1 MNVTRAT
8 VLASFRSSA
17 EAEAARRHLE
27 ELGVPAGQVDVAAR
41 GVRPVEVVTD
51 PRSYALATAEG
62 AIVGGVLGLVAGL
75 LAALLPVGA
84 LVPALAAALGGL
96 AGVVAGAALGA
107 FAHAAVGWRAEL
119 VLRSTFDADG
129 YDLVA
134 APRWTW
140 SAPPA
145 CSGPTRSSAW
155 SRPRPRPRRRD
166 DPRWPD
172 GSPDDGGRARP
183 PVLSWRGWWG
193 GRVRGRRRR
202 GRQGR
207 AAPRP
212 RRRRARPGCGRWGGG
227 RRRGG

>member
-8 VLASFRSSA
+8 VLASFRSWE

-134 APRWTW
+134 GPEVDLERATRLLRAHEVVRLVPP
-140 SAPPA
+140 PPA
-145 CSGPTRSSAW
+145 PAAAR
-155 SRPRPRPRRRD
+155 RP
-166 DPRWPD
+166 
-172 GSPDDGGRARP
+172 AM
-183 PVLSWRGWWG
+183 
-193 GRVRGRRRR
+193 
-202 GRQGR
+202 
-207 AAPRP
+207 A
-212 RRRRARPGCGRWGGG
+212 
-227 RRRGG
+227 